1 MGSLREQLVK
11 AGLVSEKEAKA
22 SAHRQRVK
30 EARTRPEARKNQPRG
45 TATEQRPEEEARKA
59 RDRKLNEEAKTR
71 QGKKEQAVQET
82 QKGKS
87 VLDRAFREGSLERWG
102 GARTFYFQDGTR
114 IEFLRVTE
122 EAARRLE
129 AGTAAIVR
137 LSPGTAQ
144 YTLLAAGPAKEV
156 RAVSPETVV
165 VLNR

>member
-22 SAHRQRVK
+22 SAHRERVK
-30 EARTRPEARKNQPRG
+30 EARTRPEARGKRPRG
-45 TATEQRPEEEARKA
+45 AATEPRPEDEARKA
-59 RDRKLNEEAKTR
+59 RDRKLNEGAKTR
-71 QGKKEQAVQET
+71 QGKKEQATQET

-87 VLDRAFREGSLERWG
+87 VLDRAFREGALEHWG
-102 GARTFYFQDGTR
+102 GNRTFYFQDGTR
-114 IEFLRVTE
+114 IEFLRVSE

-137 LSPGTAQ
+137 HSPGAAH
-144 YTLLAAGPAKEV
+144 YTLLAAGAAKEV
-156 RAVSPETVV
+156 QAVSPETVV